1 MPHLPVHLYLA
12 LACAG
17 PATEVLSLSCVEA
30 CIVLVVLGDENV
42 EMAAGL
48 SLSKVEGGLVY
59 NYKPIQPWLGVYR
72 VQDSNGGFRG
82 AGTGCVQVSQ
92 VSPLTHHYSSS
103 PMHGTQ

>member
-1 MPHLPVHLYLA
+1 MHFYLA

-17 PATEVLSLSCVEA
+17 PATGVLSLSCVEA

-59 NYKPIQPWLGVYR
+59 NYKPIQPWLGVCVYR

-82 AGTGCVQVSQ
+82 AGTGCVHVSQ

-103 PMHGTQ
+103 PMQCTQ

>member
-1 MPHLPVHLYLA
+1 MHLYLA

-17 PATEVLSLSCVEA
+17 PATEVLLLSCVEA

-48 SLSKVEGGLVY
+48 SLSKVECGLVY
-59 NYKPIQPWLGVYR
+59 FKPIQPWLGLCD
-72 VQDSNGGFRG
+72 QDISGGFC
-82 AGTGCVQVSQ
+82 GTGTSCVHVSQ